1 MNLATDQENQKNILN
16 LGLES
21 RQDPGLLQLH
31 KDVDEIAAVLN
42 QKPSGVRFWWRS
54 PMTGDELIISLSVER
69 NGAKGQVGK

>member
-42 QKPSGVRFWWRS
+42 QKPSGVRDF
-54 PMTGDELIISLSVER
+54 VEVTNDSDR
-69 NGAKGQVGK
+69 R